1 MFDDLKYI
9 CVCIHNTFV
18 YAYII
23 HRCNVQMEERARKD
37 VSDGVSWW
45 CKQCKGRKSIRN
57 RSFFSKSRL
66 SLQQWIL
73 ALFWWV
79 RQYPVG
85 DMAKEAKIEKT
96 NACDVYLW
104 FREVIIIS
112 IIPNSYF

>member
-1 MFDDLKYI
+1 M
-9 CVCIHNTFV
+9 C
-18 YAYII
+18 AYII
-23 HRCNVQMEERARKD
+23 HRCNVQMEERARKG

-66 SLQQWIL
+66 SLQLRIL
-73 ALFWWV
+73 ALCWWV
-79 RQYPVG
+79 KQYPVG

-96 NACDVYLW
+96 NACDVYLL

>member
-1 MFDDLKYI
+1 M
-9 CVCIHNTFV
+9 C
-18 YAYII
+18 
-23 HRCNVQMEERARKD
+23 QMGLAGGASNAR
-37 VSDGVSWW
+37 G
-45 CKQCKGRKSIRN
+45 N

-96 NACDVYLW
+96 NACDVNLGLE
-104 FREVIIIS
+104 R
-112 IIPNSYF
+112 

>member
-1 MFDDLKYI
+1 MQGVK
-9 CVCIHNTFV
+9 IH
-18 YAYII
+18 
-23 HRCNVQMEERARKD
+23 Q
-37 VSDGVSWW
+37 
-45 CKQCKGRKSIRN
+45 KSK
-57 RSFFSKSRL
+57 FFSKSRL

-85 DMAKEAKIEKT
+85 DMAKIEKT